1 MAREPRRRDGSPAV
15 AAPAPPQRRDFERWR
30 RRSRLIRR
38 LRVVLPALIGLIMAT
53 LAGFILHT
61 TFLGRDAA
69 PREADAP
76 IQLVNPRFVGKDE
89 KGRAFVITATS
100 AERDENDYQ
109 RVLLREPSLVLD
121 AEGEAPS
128 KVTAKTGVYSEDRRV
143 LNLDG
148 GVKMSGSNT
157 DFNTQSSI
165 FNTATGELEGQGQIS
180 GVGSLGEIT
189 AKSYGVYD
197 KGERLV
203 FKGGVRGRLDSK

>member
-1 MAREPRRRDGSPAV
+1 MTL
-15 AAPAPPQRRDFERWR
+15 AAAIAQPHGRDFERWR

-38 LRVVLPALIGLIMAT
+38 LRVILPAMIALILLTM
-53 LAGFILHT
+53 LGFILRT

-69 PREADAP
+69 PQEADAP

-89 KGRAFVITATS
+89 KGRAFVLTAAS
-100 AERDENDYQ
+100 AVRDENDYQ
-109 RVLLREPSLVLD
+109 RVLLDKPALILD
-121 AEGEAPS
+121 AEGVDPTR
-128 KVTAKTGVYSEDRRV
+128 VTAKSGVYREDRRV

-148 GVKMSGSNT
+148 GVTMTGADT
-157 DFNTQSSI
+157 TFDTASSI
-165 FNTATGELEGQGQIS
+165 FNTATGELEGEGQIS

-203 FKGGVRGRLDSK
+203 FKGGVRGRIDSR

>member
-1 MAREPRRRDGSPAV
+1 MT
-15 AAPAPPQRRDFERWR
+15 AAALPEVQQTRSDFDRWR
-30 RRSRLIRR
+30 RRSRLIRK
-38 LRVVLPALIGLIMAT
+38 LRVILPAAIGAILLSMLGFVVQTT
-53 LAGFILHT
+53 L
-61 TFLGRDAA
+61 LGGDGSPAKT
-69 PREADAP
+69 DAP

-89 KGRAFVITATS
+89 KGRAFVITAAS

-109 RVLLREPSLVLD
+109 RVLLNQPALVLD
-121 AEGEAPS
+121 AEGANPS
-128 KVTAKTGVYSEDRRV
+128 RVTAKTGVYSEDRRV

-148 GVKMSGSNT
+148 GVKMSGSNA
-157 DFNTQSSI
+157 DFDTQSSI

-203 FKGGVRGRLDSK
+203 FKGGVRRRLDSK

>member
-1 MAREPRRRDGSPAV
+1 MT
-15 AAPAPPQRRDFERWR
+15 AAATPVQQTRSDFDRWR
-30 RRSRLIRR
+30 RRSRLIRKLR
-38 LRVVLPALIGLIMAT
+38 LILPATIGAILLSMI
-53 LAGFILHT
+53 GFVVQT
-61 TFLGRDAA
+61 TVLGGDGSPAQT
-69 PREADAP
+69 DAP

-89 KGRAFVITATS
+89 KGRAFVITAAS

-109 RVLLREPSLVLD
+109 RVLLNQPALVLD
-121 AEGEAPS
+121 AEGANPS
-128 KVTAKTGVYSEDRRV
+128 RVTAKTGVYSEDRQV

-157 DFNTQSSI
+157 DFDTQSSI

>member
-1 MAREPRRRDGSPAV
+1 MT
-15 AAPAPPQRRDFERWR
+15 AAALPEVHIRGDFERWR
-30 RRSRLIRR
+30 RRSKLIRR
-38 LRVVLPALIGLIMAT
+38 LRVVLPATIGVIM
-53 LAGFILHT
+53 LSLLGFVVQT
-61 TFLGRDAA
+61 TVLGRDAA
-69 PREADAP
+69 PAKADAP
-76 IQLVNPRFVGKDE
+76 IELVNPRFVGKDD
-89 KGRAFVITATS
+89 KGRAFVITANS

-109 RVLLREPSLVLD
+109 RVLLREPALVLD
-121 AEGEAPS
+121 AESESPS
-128 KVTAKTGVYSEDRRV
+128 RVTAKTGVYSEDKRV

-148 GVKMSGSNT
+148 GVKMSGSNA

>member
-1 MAREPRRRDGSPAV
+1 MT
-15 AAPAPPQRRDFERWR
+15 AAAALPEVQIRSDFERWR
-30 RRSRLIRR
+30 RRSKLIRR
-38 LRVVLPALIGLIMAT
+38 LRVVLPATIGVIL
-53 LAGFILHT
+53 LSLLGFVVQT
-61 TFLGRDAA
+61 TVLGRDAA
-69 PREADAP
+69 PAKADAP
-76 IQLVNPRFVGKDE
+76 IELVNPRFVGKDE
-89 KGRAFVITATS
+89 KGRAFVITASS

-109 RVLLREPSLVLD
+109 RVLLREPALVLD
-121 AEGEAPS
+121 AEGESPS
-128 KVTAKTGVYSEDRRV
+128 RVTAKTGVYSEDKRV